1 MKYPTYELEYN
12 YDLIMENGYMR
23 YGLMFCVIILG
34 SIFAYTQPTDS
45 LKKEEGKDFLSAD
58 TPYSDSSEKEIN
70 LEQVVI
76 TAQYAPTHISNAL
89 HDVSV
94 IKQQDI
100 RRMGFTH
107 LDELLTNQLNLR
119 VDVDPVLG
127 TSLQIQGIGGENVQI
142 LIDGVPVIG
151 RNNGNIDLSQ
161 INLNNIIQV
170 EIIQGAMS
178 AQYGSNASGGVINI
192 ITDREAAY
200 KMEVSAQNQNES
212 VGIWNSNIS
221 LKANLGKLSG
231 RFSANRYHIETHPED
246 SLRLFT
252 TRTNRNGDVFRTKK
266 YPWNPKIQ
274 HGLEGLLK
282 YQLRDSLQLRYNYR
296 WFDEAVKS
304 LGEKRRLQFR
314 PYAFD
319 QYFHTMRQN
328 HNLQLEGY
336 FGNNWFLHTWLA
348 YNIFDRHNELERI
361 NFEGED
367 TSPLPNEADTSRF
380 TNWLHR
386 GVLSYLTGSSW
397 DVQLGW
403 EWMHETGS
411 GERIID
417 STSRPYDEAT
427 ISNYAA
433 WGSMT
438 FRPNSSL
445 SLMAS
450 LRYGYNT
457 QYDHPLIPAFNLR
470 WQPRRNMTMR
480 FSYARGFRA
489 PSLKELYLSFIDANH
504 FILGNTDL
512 EAEHSHNVAWSMDYR
527 PSGDNPIG
535 LNTKVRLFYNHIND
549 RIILA
554 QFDAAKF
561 NYQNI
566 DEFKTYGTSL
576 ETRFQPLSGL
586 TLQSG
591 LTYTWLSSRLR
602 EEEVVPAFNGVF
614 EMQNQLRYQIA
625 PVQTQLRITHR
636 FIGRQVQFFLNEAN
650 QPEEGFTGSFH
661 LINATINRSFW
672 RDRIVLTTGVKN
684 ILDTQTVEVVG
695 GGGSA
700 HSSAGDSQLLN
711 WGRSYFLQ
719 LDVNFHTRN

>member
-1 MKYPTYELEYN
+1 
-12 YDLIMENGYMR
+12 MR
-23 YGLMFCVIILG
+23 YGFICCAMVLG
-34 SIFAYTQPTDS
+34 SIIAYAQPADS
-45 LKKEEGKDFLSAD
+45 LDEGTKKGFLSAYV
-58 TPYSDSSEKEIN
+58 PYSDSSEKEVD
-70 LEQVVI
+70 LEEVII
-76 TAQYAPTHISNAL
+76 TAQYAPTHIRNAL
-89 HDVSV
+89 HDVRV
-94 IKQQDI
+94 IRQEEI

-119 VDVDPVLG
+119 VEVDPVLG
-127 TSLQIQGIGGENVQI
+127 TGLQIQGIGGENVQI

-151 RNNGNIDLSQ
+151 RNDGNIDLSQ
-161 INLNNIIQV
+161 INLNNIAQV

-192 ITDREAAY
+192 ITDRAAAY
-200 KMEVSAQNQNES
+200 KMEVSAQNQHES
-212 VGIWNSNIS
+212 VGIWNSNLS
-221 LKANLGKLSG
+221 LKTNLGKISG
-231 RFSANRYHIETHPED
+231 RFSANRYQIETHPED

-252 TRTNRNGDVFRTKK
+252 TRTNRNGEVFRTKK
-266 YPWNPKIQ
+266 HPWNPKIQ

-282 YQLRDSLQLRYNYR
+282 YQIRDSLQLRYNYR
-296 WFDEAVKS
+296 WFDETVRS

-319 QYFHTMRQN
+319 QYFHTMRQD
-328 HNLQLEGY
+328 HNLQMEGY

-348 YNIFDRHNELERI
+348 YNIFERRNEVERI
-361 NFEGED
+361 NFEEGD
-367 TSPLPNEADTSRF
+367 ISPMPNEADTSRF

-386 GVLSYLTGSSW
+386 GVLSYLSGSSW
-397 DVQLGW
+397 DIQIGW

-438 FRPNSSL
+438 FRPNSGL

-457 QYDHPLIPAFNLR
+457 QYDHPLIPAFNMK
-470 WQPRRNMTMR
+470 WQPRRNISMR

-489 PSLKELYLSFIDANH
+489 PSLKELHLSFIDANH
-504 FILGNTDL
+504 FILGNTEL
-512 EAEHSHNVAWSMDYR
+512 EAEHSHNVAWSMDYHTPR
-527 PSGDNPIG
+527 DDLAGFNA
-535 LNTKVRLFYNHIND
+535 KVRLFYNHIND

-554 QFDAAKF
+554 QFEAARF
-561 NYQNI
+561 NYQNV
-566 DEFKTYGTSL
+566 DEFRTYGTSL
-576 ETRFQPLSGL
+576 ETGFQPLARL
-586 TLQSG
+586 TLRTG
-591 LTYTWLSSRLR
+591 LTYTWLSNRFNE
-602 EEEVVPAFNGVF
+602 EEEVPEFSGVF
-614 EMQNQLRYQIA
+614 EMQNQLIYQIA

-636 FIGRQVQFFLNEAN
+636 FIGRQVQFFLNEASM
-650 QPEEGFTGSFH
+650 PEEGFTGSFH
-661 LINATINRSFW
+661 LINATFNRSFW
-672 RDRIVLTTGVKN
+672 QDRITFTTGVKN

-700 HSSAGDSQLLN
+700 HGNAGDSQLLN